1 MIESIIGLSEGQLA
15 YSKFSHTVEV
25 RPPLREAMRIIYDW
39 RLARVIDEDLNILDE
54 AVWTASRSSSK
65 VANRLGDLQRGRMT
79 QETRVLSERF
89 PDARL
94 DPFGHLDISDWPEV
108 TIEEEQMVASAAT
121 ILARRGVAMSAGDPD
136 RRLDMLVSSQTELRS
151 AWTTIES
158 RCIEWAGLLL
168 PTLDLDAKR
177 DLIPSVIASSESL
190 QVAASDLGTDP
201 PPHPPGIEEW
211 CAMKESAERCIG
223 IAKSLELS
231 EQAIRSLAANYLPT
245 LSKLVG
251 PLGAAKLC
259 VLAGGRERLARMPS
273 GSIQVLGAHAA
284 MAAHRRG
291 APPPKHGSV
300 IFSMPQVSRSPR
312 WVRGKIAR
320 FLAGKASIASRID
333 HFDGT
338 PWSDDEIAE
347 IHKKSEEIRSR
358 FPSPPRRK

>member
-1 MIESIIGLSEGQLA
+1 MQMQL
-15 YSKFSHTVEV
+15 
-25 RPPLREAMRIIYDW
+25 D
-39 RLARVIDEDLNILDE
+39 
-54 AVWTASRSSSK
+54 
-65 VANRLGDLQRGRMT
+65 QR
-79 QETRVLSERF
+79 
-89 PDARL
+89 
-94 DPFGHLDISDWPEV
+94 
-108 TIEEEQMVASAAT
+108 
-121 ILARRGVAMSAGDPD
+121 
-136 RRLDMLVSSQTELRS
+136 
-151 AWTTIES
+151 
-158 RCIEWAGLLL
+158 
-168 PTLDLDAKR
+168 
-177 DLIPSVIASSESL
+177 
-190 QVAASDLGTDP
+190 
-201 PPHPPGIEEW
+201 
-211 CAMKESAERCIG
+211 
-223 IAKSLELS
+223 
-231 EQAIRSLAANYLPT
+231 
-245 LSKLVG
+245 
-251 PLGAAKLC
+251 KLC

>member
-1 MIESIIGLSEGQLA
+1 
-15 YSKFSHTVEV
+15 
-25 RPPLREAMRIIYDW
+25 MRIIYDW

-54 AVWTASRSSSK
+54 AVWTASRTSSK

-79 QETRVLSERF
+79 QEARVLSERF
-89 PDARL
+89 PNAQL
-94 DPFGHLDISDWPEV
+94 DPFGHLESNDWPEM
-108 TIEEEQMVASAAT
+108 THEDDQMVATAANIAT
-121 ILARRGVAMSAGDPD
+121 
-136 RRLDMLVSSQTELRS
+136 
-151 AWTTIES
+151 
-158 RCIEWAGLLL
+158 GL
-168 PTLDLDAKR
+168 
-177 DLIPSVIASSESL
+177 E
-190 QVAASDLGTDP
+190 
-201 PPHPPGIEEW
+201 
-211 CAMKESAERCIG
+211 M
-223 IAKSLELS
+223 S
-231 EQAIRSLAANYLPT
+231 EQAIRALATNYLPT
-245 LSKLVG
+245 LSRLVG

-320 FLAGKASIASRID
+320 YLAGKASIASRID

-338 PWSDDEIAE
+338 PWSDNEIAD

-358 FPSPPRRK
+358 FSSPPRKK

>member
-1 MIESIIGLSEGQLA
+1 
-15 YSKFSHTVEV
+15 
-25 RPPLREAMRIIYDW
+25 
-39 RLARVIDEDLNILDE
+39 
-54 AVWTASRSSSK
+54 
-65 VANRLGDLQRGRMT
+65 
-79 QETRVLSERF
+79 
-89 PDARL
+89 
-94 DPFGHLDISDWPEV
+94 
-108 TIEEEQMVASAAT
+108 
-121 ILARRGVAMSAGDPD
+121 
-136 RRLDMLVSSQTELRS
+136 MLVSSQTELRS

-177 DLIPSVIASSESL
+177 DSIPSAISSSESL
-190 QVAASDLGTDP
+190 QIAASDLGTEP
-201 PPHPPGIEEW
+201 PPYPPGVEEW

-231 EQAIRSLAANYLPT
+231 EQAIRSLASNYLPT

-291 APPPKHGSV
+291 ALPPKHGSV

-333 HFDGT
+333 HFDGI

-358 FPSPPRRK
+358 FPAPPRRK

>member
-1 MIESIIGLSEGQLA
+1 
-15 YSKFSHTVEV
+15 
-25 RPPLREAMRIIYDW
+25 
-39 RLARVIDEDLNILDE
+39 
-54 AVWTASRSSSK
+54 
-65 VANRLGDLQRGRMT
+65 
-79 QETRVLSERF
+79 
-89 PDARL
+89 
-94 DPFGHLDISDWPEV
+94 
-108 TIEEEQMVASAAT
+108 MVASAAT
-121 ILARRGVAMSAGDPD
+121 ILARRGVAMSAGNPD
-136 RRLDMLVSSQTELRS
+136 RRLDMLVSSQIELRS

-168 PTLDLDAKR
+168 PILDLDSKR
-177 DLIPSVIASSESL
+177 DLIPSAIANSESL
-190 QVAASDLGTDP
+190 QAAASDLGTEP
-201 PPHPPGIEEW
+201 PPHPPGAEEW
-211 CAMKESAERCIG
+211 SAMKESAERCLG

-231 EQAIRSLAANYLPT
+231 EQAIRSLAANYLPS

>member
-1 MIESIIGLSEGQLA
+1 M
-15 YSKFSHTVEV
+15 
-25 RPPLREAMRIIYDW
+25 
-39 RLARVIDEDLNILDE
+39 IDEDLNILDE
-54 AVWTASRSSSK
+54 TSWTASRTPSK
-65 VANRLGDLQRGRMT
+65 VANRLSDLQRGRMT

-89 PDARL
+89 PDAQL
-94 DPFGHLDISDWPEV
+94 DPFGHLDISDWPE
-108 TIEEEQMVASAAT
+108 TTPEEEQIVASAAN

-136 RRLDMLVSSQTELRS
+136 RRLDMLVSSQAELRS

-168 PTLDLDAKR
+168 PLLDLDTKR
-177 DLIPSVIASSESL
+177 DLIPSIIASSESL
-190 QVAASDLGTDP
+190 QAAAIDLGTET
-201 PPHPPGIEEW
+201 PPHPPGAEEW
-211 CAMKESAERCIG
+211 CAMKESAERCLG

-231 EQAIRSLAANYLPT
+231 EQAIRSLAASHLPT
-245 LSKLVG
+245 LSRLVG

-320 FLAGKASIASRID
+320 YLAGKASIASRID
-333 HFDGT
+333 HFDGS

-358 FPSPPRRK
+358 FPSSPRRK

>member
-1 MIESIIGLSEGQLA
+1 
-15 YSKFSHTVEV
+15 
-25 RPPLREAMRIIYDW
+25 MRIIYDW
-39 RLARVIDEDLNILDE
+39 RLARVIDEDLNIIDE
-54 AVWTASRSSSK
+54 AVWTASRTSSR

-79 QETRVLSERF
+79 QEARVLSERF

-94 DPFGHLDISDWPEV
+94 DPFGHLESSDWPEM
-108 TIEEEQMVASAAT
+108 TPEDDQMVAAAAN
-121 ILARRGVAMSAGDPD
+121 ILARRGVAISASDPD
-136 RRLDMLVSSQTELRS
+136 RRLDMLVSSQAEFRS

-168 PTLDLDAKR
+168 PSLDLDSQR
-177 DLIPSVIASSESL
+177 DSIPFTIANSGSL
-190 QVAASDLGTDP
+190 KAAASDLGTDP
-201 PPHPPGIEEW
+201 PPYPIGAEEW
-211 CAMKESAERCIG
+211 DAMRESAERCLD
-223 IAKSLELS
+223 IAKGLELS
-231 EQAIRSLAANYLPT
+231 EKAIRTLATNYLPT
-245 LSKLVG
+245 LSRLVG

-320 FLAGKASIASRID
+320 YLAGKASIASRID

-338 PWSDDEIAE
+338 PWSDNEIAD

-358 FPSPPRRK
+358 FSSPPRKK